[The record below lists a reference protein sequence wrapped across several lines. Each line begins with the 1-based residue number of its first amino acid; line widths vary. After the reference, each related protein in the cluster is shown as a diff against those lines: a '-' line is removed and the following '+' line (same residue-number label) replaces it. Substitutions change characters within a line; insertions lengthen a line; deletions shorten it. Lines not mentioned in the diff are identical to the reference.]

1 MVHPSFKWAEVL
13 GASDHGLLH
22 VTVFNGDNPCN
33 ALALLDEARTA
44 VEAAVRH
51 TALLPTVED
60 DGHAV
65 AFLVFVHDAA
75 DVQAASLVLPSSQDA
90 SGADSLSL

>member
-22 VTVFNGDNPCN
+22 VTVFNGYNPCN
-33 ALALLDEARTA
+33 ALAALNEARTS

-51 TALLPTVED
+51 AGLLAAVKD
-60 DGHAV
+60 DGDAV
-65 AFLVFVHDAA
+65 AFLVFMHHTA
-75 DVQAASLVLPSSQDA
+75 DVQAASLVLPPSQDA

>member
-33 ALALLDEARTA
+33 ALAALNEARA
-44 VEAAVRH
+44 SVEAAVRH
-51 TALLPTVED
+51 AGLLATVKD